1 MSKRIV
7 ARTGAPAKR
16 DVPPDF
22 FGEQRTR
29 EEWLDEFGRRRGDA
43 EACIALA
50 VEALVELRIVETYA
64 EAVQLVMSHLDKF
77 VRRAFL
83 DDDDEEG
90 SE

>member
-1 MSKRIV
+1 M
-7 ARTGAPAKR
+7 
-16 DVPPDF
+16 
-22 FGEQRTR
+22 
-29 EEWLDEFGRRRGDA
+29 
-43 EACIALA
+43 
-50 VEALVELRIVETYA
+50 ELRIVETYA